1 MRKHDRLIAL
11 AVLVVAGTGCA
22 TIMSE
27 SEKQAKALEVMKA
40 SFKTR
45 GQASVDRLNQD
56 ETQALCSQ
64 YRAELPKDVAQ
75 KIEAINLKTI
85 KYPVDGKL
93 MGDWA
98 AGEKTAQ
105 SGVGKQFNDN
115 PKEPSGAN
123 CYACH
128 RLSPKELSFGTIGP
142 SLYQFGKIRGASEEI
157 QKYTWGKIYNAE
169 AYSAC
174 TTMPRF
180 GHTGILTEEQIK
192 HLVALL
198 LDPKSPVN
206 Q

>member
-1 MRKHDRLIAL
+1 MRKYDKLIAL
-11 AVLVVAGTGCA
+11 AVLAVAGAGCV
-22 TIMSE
+22 TVMSE

-45 GQASVDRLNQD
+45 GQASINRLNQD

-64 YRAELPKDVAQ
+64 YQAELTKDLAQ

-85 KYPVDGKL
+85 KYPADGKL

-98 AGEKTAQ
+98 AGEKIAQ
-105 SGVGKQFNDN
+105 SGIGMQFSDN

-128 RLSPKELSFGTIGP
+128 RLAPKELSFGTIGP
-142 SLYQFGKIRGASEEI
+142 SLYQFGRIRGASEEV

-180 GHTGILTEEQIK
+180 GHAGILTEEQIK

-198 LDPKSPVN
+198 LDPNSPVN